1 MPDELDRL
9 FEILVESLHREAR
22 LAVPFPAADLYE
34 RLVPYRSNRS
44 RLKVATHQDYE
55 MAVLRLLAGERGL
68 VQLDPPDV
76 REGMQR
82 EVTATNPDTA
92 FFRNFPDARVMINRF
107 AAERVLRGD
116 MAGFAPPQPLRGR
129 EEAELNGED
138 PEEEEPVSWTSE
150 NPIPPVVFPTIDRTD
165 VEDAPGFEPSDPSAP
180 AFELADTEEA
190 VPQRQCPYCGGSL
203 PANRKVNFCPHC
215 GQPPSGELK
224 CPACGSE
231 VDVGWAY
238 CIGCGRATGFE

>member
-1 MPDELDRL
+1 MSDELDRL
-9 FEILVESLHREAR
+9 FECLVEALSKDAR
-22 LAVPFPAADLYE
+22 LAIPFPAADLYE

-55 MAVLRLLAGERGL
+55 MTVLRLLAGERGL
-68 VQLDPPDV
+68 VQVEPADV

-92 FFRNFPDARVMINRF
+92 FFRNFPDARVLINRF
-107 AAERVLRGD
+107 AAERVLRGG
-116 MAGFAPPQPLRGR
+116 AAYASPTPVR
-129 EEAELNGED
+129 EAELDVAELEVEE
-138 PEEEEPVSWTSE
+138 PEEEPVSWTSE
-150 NPIPPVVFPTIDRTD
+150 NPIPPVAFSSVERAD
-165 VEDAPGFEPSDPSAP
+165 VGDAPGFEPSAP
-180 AFELADTEEA
+180 AFELADSEEG
-190 VPQRQCPYCGGSL
+190 VPPRQCPYCGGSL

>member
-1 MPDELDRL
+1 MSDELDRL
-9 FEILVESLHREAR
+9 FECLVEALSQDAR

-55 MAVLRLLAGERGL
+55 MTVLRLLAGERGL

-82 EVTATNPDTA
+82 EVTATNPDTS
-92 FFRNFPDARVMINRF
+92 FFRNFPEARVMINRF

-116 MAGFAPPQPLRGR
+116 AAGYAPPTAVR
-129 EEAELNGED
+129 EPEAESERDGVEE
-138 PEEEEPVSWTSE
+138 EEEEPISWTSE
-150 NPIPPVVFPTIDRTD
+150 NPIPPVIFPTVDRAD
-165 VEDAPGFEPSDPSAP
+165 VEDAPGFEPNAP
-180 AFELADTEEA
+180 AFELADAEDS
-190 VPQRQCPYCGGSL
+190 VPPRQCPYCGGSL